1 MVGASMPRGS
11 EPAASNPISTQQI
24 RRRVR
29 LMVQISARPGVYRH
43 GLEKTAERLTSQEA
57 VVLADLEH
65 HGLDVVQL
73 QDVLR
78 GAHVLV
84 DDPSL
89 YERWQFPRV
98 SHQRISS
105 HHHEIDKH
113 KYPDYGMQGPVLREK
128 LHGRLAHG
136 TWVQLEK
143 TPVAPGK
150 RPSWIDVLHLVDYV
164 VYKVT
169 RSNIGPWGR
178 SADTERRP
186 MYLSPDLRARVPLPK
201 AAGDEL
207 TRVVSRVEESDDA
220 TSASPDLAAR
230 FPPPERANDLRELT
244 FTGDVQGRGLF
255 AASDVWITRMA
266 GGTAKELLR
275 RDIEPP
281 GWAPPPIASG
291 RAETAELDDE
301 RHIRYAARIE
311 ADEPQD
317 EHR

>member
-1 MVGASMPRGS
+1 MPRGS
-11 EPAASNPISTQQI
+11 EHAASNPISTGQI

-29 LMVQISARPGVYRH
+29 LMVQISARPGVYRR
-43 GLEKTAERLTSQEA
+43 GLEKAAERLTPQEA
-57 VVLADLEH
+57 AVLADLEH

-73 QDVLR
+73 RDVLR

-89 YERWQFPRV
+89 YERWQFPKV
-98 SHQRISS
+98 SHERISS

-113 KYPDYGMQGPVLREK
+113 QFPDFGMQGPLLREK
-128 LHGRLAHG
+128 LHGRTARG

-150 RPSWIDVLHLVDYV
+150 RPSWVDLVHLADYV
-164 VYKVT
+164 IYRVT

-178 SADTERRP
+178 SADTEKRP

-201 AAGDEL
+201 AASDEL
-207 TRVVSRVEESDDA
+207 TRAVSRLEESDDV

-230 FPPPERANDLRELT
+230 FPPPERADDLRELT
-244 FTGDVQGRGLF
+244 FTGNVQGRGLF
-255 AASDVWITRMA
+255 AGSDVWITRTA
-266 GGTAKELLR
+266 AQTAKELLR
-275 RDIEPP
+275 RDVEPP
-281 GWAPPPIASG
+281 GWAPPPVAPG
-291 RAETAELDDE
+291 RAQKAELDGE
-301 RHIRYAARIE
+301 QHIRCAVRTE
-311 ADEPQD
+311 ADQPQE

>member
-1 MVGASMPRGS
+1 MPRRS
-11 EPAASNPISTQQI
+11 EPAASKPISAEHI

-29 LMVQISARPGVYRH
+29 LMVQISARPGVYRR
-43 GLEKTAERLTSQEA
+43 GLEKTADRLTRQEA
-57 VVLADLEH
+57 VILADLEH

-89 YERWQFPRV
+89 YERWQFPGV
-98 SHQRISS
+98 SHERISS

-113 KYPDYGMQGPVLREK
+113 KYPDYGMRGPVLREK

-150 RPSWIDVLHLVDYV
+150 RPSWIDVVHLADYV
-164 VYKVT
+164 IYKAT

-178 SADTERRP
+178 SADTEKRP
-186 MYLSPDLRARVPLPK
+186 MYLSPDLRAHVPLPK
-201 AAGDEL
+201 AASDEL
-207 TRVVSRVEESDDA
+207 TRVVDRLEESEDA
-220 TSASPDLAAR
+220 TSAPADLTAR
-230 FPPPERANDLRELT
+230 FPPPERADSLRELT
-244 FTGDVQGRGLF
+244 FTGEVQGRGLF
-255 AASDVWITRMA
+255 AGSDVWITRSA
-266 GGTAKELLR
+266 ARTAKELLR
-275 RDIEPP
+275 RDVDPP
-281 GWAPPPIASG
+281 GWAPPPVTSS
-291 RAETAELDDE
+291 RAQEVELDAE
-301 RHIRYAARIE
+301 RRVRYAVRTE
-311 ADEPQD
+311 ADQAHE

>member
-1 MVGASMPRGS
+1 MSRGS
-11 EPAASNPISTQQI
+11 EPTASNPVSTEQI
-24 RRRVR
+24 RQRVR
-29 LMVQISARPGVYRH
+29 LMVQISARPGVYRR
-43 GLEKTAERLTSQEA
+43 GLEKAAERLSPQEA
-57 VVLADLEH
+57 AVLADLEH

-73 QDVLR
+73 QNVLR

-89 YERWQFPRV
+89 YERWQFPKV

-105 HHHEIDKH
+105 HHHDIDKR
-113 KYPDYGMQGPVLREK
+113 KYPDYGMRGPLLREE
-128 LHGRLAHG
+128 LHGRTAHG

-150 RPSWIDVLHLVDYV
+150 RPSWIDLVHLADYV
-164 VYKVT
+164 MYRVT

-178 SADTERRP
+178 SVDTERRP

-201 AAGDEL
+201 AASDEL
-207 TRVVSRVEESDDA
+207 TQVVSRLEQSEDT

-230 FPPPERANDLRELT
+230 FPPPKRADDLRELT
-244 FTGDVQGRGLF
+244 FTGEVQGRGLF
-255 AASDVWITRMA
+255 GGSDVWITRMA
-266 GGTAKELLR
+266 AATAKELLR

-281 GWAPPPIASG
+281 GWTPPGVASG
-291 RAETAELDDE
+291 RTQKAELDGE
-301 RHIRYAARIE
+301 PRVGYAVRIE
-311 ADEPQD
+311 ADHSEE

>member
-1 MVGASMPRGS
+1 MPGGS
-11 EPAASNPISTQQI
+11 ESAASKPISTDQV

-29 LMVQISARPGVYRH
+29 LMVQISARPGVYRR
-43 GLEKTAERLTSQEA
+43 GLVKTAERLTPQEA

-73 QDVLR
+73 QNVLR
-78 GAHVLV
+78 GGHVLV

-89 YERWQFPRV
+89 YERWQFPGL

-105 HHHEIDKH
+105 HHHDIDKH
-113 KYPDYGMQGPVLREK
+113 KYPDYGMKGPVLREE
-128 LHGRLAHG
+128 LHGRLVHG

-150 RPSWIDVLHLVDYV
+150 RPSWIDVVHLADFVI
-164 VYKVT
+164 YKAT

-178 SADTERRP
+178 SVDTEKRP

-201 AAGDEL
+201 AASDEL
-207 TRVVSRVEESDDA
+207 TRVVSRLEQSEDA

-230 FPPPERANDLRELT
+230 FPPPQRAADLSDLT
-244 FTGDVQGRGLF
+244 FTGEVQGRGLF
-255 AASDVWITRMA
+255 GSSNVWVTRTAAR
-266 GGTAKELLR
+266 TAKELLR
-275 RDIEPP
+275 RDVEPP
-281 GWAPPPIASG
+281 GWKPPPASG
-291 RAETAELDDE
+291 RAQTAEFDGE
-301 RHIRYAARIE
+301 RPIRYAARIE
-311 ADEPQD
+311 ADQPQE

>member
-1 MVGASMPRGS
+1 MPRGS
-11 EPAASNPISTQQI
+11 EPSASNPVSTEQI

-29 LMVQISARPGVYRH
+29 LMVQISARPGVYRR
-43 GLEKTAERLTSQEA
+43 GLEQTAERLTAQEA

-65 HGLDVVQL
+65 HGLHVRQL

-89 YERWQFPRV
+89 YERWQFPGV

-105 HHHEIDKH
+105 HHHDIDKH
-113 KYPDYGMQGPVLREK
+113 KYPDYGMRGPLLREE
-128 LHGRLAHG
+128 LHGRLTHG

-150 RPSWIDVLHLVDYV
+150 RPSWIDVVHLADYV
-164 VYKVT
+164 IYKVT

-178 SADTERRP
+178 SADTEKRP

-201 AAGDEL
+201 AASDEL
-207 TRVVSRVEESDDA
+207 TRVVERLEESEDA

-230 FPPPERANDLRELT
+230 FPPPQRADTLRELT
-244 FTGDVQGRGLF
+244 FTGDVQGQGLF
-255 AASDVWITRMA
+255 GGSDVWITRKA
-266 GGTAKELLR
+266 AGTAKELMR

-281 GWAPPPIASG
+281 GWTPPAVG
-291 RAETAELDDE
+291 AGGTHKAELDGE
-301 RHIRYAARIE
+301 QPIRYAVRLE
-311 ADEPQD
+311 AAQPQE

>member
-1 MVGASMPRGS
+1 MIGGS
-11 EPAASNPISTQQI
+11 EPAATKPISTEQI

-29 LMVQISARPGVYRH
+29 LMVQISARPGVYRR
-43 GLEKTAERLTSQEA
+43 GLVKTAEHLTPQEA

-89 YERWQFPRV
+89 YERWQFPGL

-113 KYPDYGMQGPVLREK
+113 KYPDYGMRGPVLREE
-128 LHGRLAHG
+128 LHGRLVHG

-150 RPSWIDVLHLVDYV
+150 RPSWIDVVHLADYV
-164 VYKVT
+164 IYKAT
-169 RSNIGPWGR
+169 RSNVGPWGR
-178 SADTERRP
+178 SVDTDKRP
-186 MYLSPDLRARVPLPK
+186 LYLSPDLRARVPLPK
-201 AAGDEL
+201 AASDEL
-207 TRVVSRVEESDDA
+207 TRVASRLEESEDA
-220 TSASPDLAAR
+220 ASASPGLAAR
-230 FPPPERANDLRELT
+230 FPPPDRAGDLRELT
-244 FTGDVQGRGLF
+244 FTGEVQGRGLF
-255 AASDVWITRMA
+255 GSSNVWITRMA
-266 GGTAKELLR
+266 ARTAKELLR
-275 RDIEPP
+275 RDVEPP
-281 GWAPPPIASG
+281 GWAPPPVASA
-291 RAETAELDDE
+291 RAETIGLDGE
-301 RHIRYAARIE
+301 RPIRYAARIE
-311 ADEPQD
+311 ADHAQE